1 MDRPRVP
8 LREWWFLH
16 LVVGST
22 LALGYMASP
31 GGGAWELLF
40 TAVGAWS
47 ALGVGI
53 VARRQTGPTA
63 RGLALASAGLAA
75 ATFGDLVL
83 TSYELRGVE
92 TPFPSLGDAGYAAGY
107 VLLSA
112 GLVVL
117 AKRRTAR
124 ESIID
129 ACIVT
134 AGVSGVVWL
143 SVVVPLLEPG
153 WSLSTVVALS
163 YPVGSI
169 LLLISSALLWLG
181 WGLRATGIRLLAFGL
196 FAWLVADAVYAHQ
209 ALDGTYQNG
218 TILDAGWLLAYV
230 LVAAGAM
237 HPTISDLRGSQHEA
251 AMLTPHRFLLLS
263 VAAAATP
270 AATAVFDL
278 QPVAPL
284 MVLTVVGIALSAVR
298 LARPVRALRQH
309 ALRDAL
315 TGLPNRR
322 LLMERLTDEIDHLED
337 GCQVALL
344 FLDLDHFKVI
354 NDSLGHA
361 AGDEL
366 LCTIAE
372 RLVGCVREG
381 STVARLG
388 GDEFVVCFTTAG
400 DATVVAEQVAERVLS
415 EVGAPV
421 TLSCGQTVRPS
432 VSIGV
437 RVATDRSTHPDLLL
451 GDADAAMYTAKARGR
466 GAAARFDDSM
476 RAAAVDRLVADSEL
490 RRAIDEHEIHCVYQP
505 EIDLQTGALFGLECL
520 VRWDHPRLGLLGPD
534 RFVPHAEANG
544 AISDLFALVLDEAL
558 AAQRL
563 WAEALG
569 AHPAIAVNVSA
580 AQRTDG
586 DFVTSVL
593 AALARHGAPPESL
606 WLEVTESGFGDDDL
620 ADALS
625 RLRQHGVRVA
635 VDDFGTG
642 WSSLARLAMSQWD
655 ALKIDRSFTSRITDE
670 APEVT
675 QVVTATVAMAHAL
688 GMLTVAEG
696 VETADELAAMRTLGC
711 DVAQG
716 HALASPAAASD
727 VVALIES
734 LVPGAATSA
743 VLGQDD

>member
-1 MDRPRVP
+1 MDRTRVP

-22 LALGYMASP
+22 LALAYMLSP
-31 GGGAWELLF
+31 NGGRWELLF

-47 ALGVGI
+47 ALGVGL
-53 VARRQTGPTA
+53 VARRQTGATA
-63 RGLALASAGLAA
+63 TGLTLISAGLGA
-75 ATFGDLVL
+75 ATLGDLVL
-83 TSYELRGVE
+83 TYHEVRGGE
-92 TPFPSLGDAGYAAGY
+92 APFPSWGDAGYALGY
-107 VLLSA
+107 LLLSA

-117 AKRRTAR
+117 ARRRTAR

-143 SVVVPLLEPG
+143 SVVVPLIEPG
-153 WSLSTVVALS
+153 WSFSTVVALS

-181 WGLRATGIRLLAFGL
+181 WGLRATGIRLLGVGL

-209 ALDGTYQNG
+209 AVDGTYQNG
-218 TILDAGWLLAYV
+218 TPVDAGWLLAYV

-237 HPTISDLRGSQHEA
+237 HPTISELRTNQHET

-270 AATAVFDL
+270 AATATFGL

-309 ALRDAL
+309 AFRDAL

-322 LLMERLTDEIDHLED
+322 LLMERLTEVVEHLDHGDE
-337 GCQVALL
+337 VALL
-344 FLDLDHFKVI
+344 FCDLDHFKVI

-366 LCTIAE
+366 LCCVAE
-372 RLVGCVREG
+372 RLVGCVRQG

-388 GDEFVVCFTTAG
+388 GDEFVVCVPTTG
-400 DATVVAEQVAERVLS
+400 DGASVAQQVTERVLR
-415 EVGAPV
+415 EVGMPV
-421 TLSCGQTVRPS
+421 TLSSGHTVRPS

-437 RVATDRSTHPDLLL
+437 RVATDRTIHPDLLL
-451 GDADAAMYTAKARGR
+451 GDADAAMYTAKSRGR

-476 RAAAVDRLVADSEL
+476 REAAVDRLVADSEL
-490 RRAIDEHEIHCVYQP
+490 RRAIDEREIHCVYQP

-520 VRWDHPRLGLLGPD
+520 ARWEHPRLGLLGPD

-544 AISDLFALVLDEAL
+544 TIGDLFALVLDEAL

-563 WAEALG
+563 WAAALG
-569 AHPAIAVNVSA
+569 VHPAIAVNVSPS
-580 AQRTDG
+580 QRTD
-586 DFVTSVL
+586 DEFVASVL
-593 AALARHGAPPESL
+593 AALDRHGAPPESL

-620 ADALS
+620 SDALS
-625 RLRQHGVRVA
+625 RLREHGVRVA

-642 WSSLARLAMSQWD
+642 WSSLSRLATSQWD

-696 VETADELAAMRTLGC
+696 VETAEELRRMRDLGC

-716 HALASPAAASD
+716 YALAAPAAAAD
-727 VVALIES
+727 VVALVRS
-734 LVPGAATSA
+734 LAPDLPASA